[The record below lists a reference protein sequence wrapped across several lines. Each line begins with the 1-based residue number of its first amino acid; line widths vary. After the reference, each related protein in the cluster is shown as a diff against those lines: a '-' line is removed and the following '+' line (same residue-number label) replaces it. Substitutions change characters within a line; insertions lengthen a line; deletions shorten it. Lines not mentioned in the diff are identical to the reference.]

1 MAPIIRDGWTIKYIE
16 FENNGSIY
24 MILSSRMKEFE
35 TDWNKEIIKQ
45 EKYFFE
51 RLNLVRFSR

>member
-1 MAPIIRDGWTIKYIE
+1 
-16 FENNGSIY
+16 